1 MTDRPFEQL
10 LPPEVQTLPGA
21 LLYGLER
28 GGRGITFHLREEGEV
43 WLPLDHLHDS
53 SVRRAGELVAKEVKP
68 GDAVGIV
75 GPNSPEWITWAFAV
89 WMVGGSLVP
98 LPYPLRVRDR
108 EAFREQ
114 LRSLMDAAG
123 AKLALGPDRFQDALP
138 PGRRMD
144 WSFEPVRSPAP
155 LPDDRPEPSDTAV
168 IQFTSGSTA
177 FPKGAVLT
185 HRAVI
190 AATRNFHLGFG
201 EYDPENSR
209 QCSWLPFFHDWGL
222 FGQVVRPVV
231 AGNQIDIMQTEMFAR
246 TPGKWLR
253 LATQRRARFLEA
265 PPTAWQGALRSA
277 LRNPEGID
285 LSNIQ
290 AVMMGAEPVSA
301 EVVELLEDAGEVLGL
316 ARDSLHIGYGMAE
329 VCLGLTSQH
338 FGEPLRIDDVDLDQY
353 VTNGRAVPVSGD
365 GDQSPVKRVVSCGTP
380 GPEVVLRI
388 AAPGTSQELPERHVG
403 EILAKAPSM
412 MEGYLGLPDE
422 DQPFI
427 DGWLRTGD
435 LGYIA
440 EDELYVSGRI
450 KDIVI
455 VLGRNYAPEDLEWA
469 AERVAGVRKG
479 RTVAFAK
486 PHGMEGEVVIALE
499 PEGAADP
506 AALPFKVRQAVSDAV
521 GLTPREVLVVAK
533 GSIPKTTSGKV
544 RRSALREAYA
554 DGRLEVLATAGE
566 TAPSLS

>member
-10 LPPEVQTLPGA
+10 LPADVQTLPGA
-21 LLYGLER
+21 LAYGLER
-28 GGRGITFHLREEGEV
+28 GGRGITFHSREEGEV
-43 WLPLDHLHDS
+43 WLGLEQLRES
-53 SVRRAGELVAKEVKP
+53 AVRRAGELVSKGVEP
-68 GDAVGIV
+68 GDAIGVV
-75 GPNSPEWITWAFAV
+75 GPNSPEWITWAFAA
-89 WMVGGSLVP
+89 WMAGAALVP

-114 LRSLMDAAG
+114 LRSLMDAAD
-123 AKLALGPDRFQDALP
+123 AKFAVGPERFQDALP
-138 PGRRMD
+138 PGRRID
-144 WSFEPVRSPAP
+144 WSFDPSRSPADLP
-155 LPDDRPEPSDTAV
+155 EGRPVPDDLAV

-185 HRAVI
+185 HQAVV

-201 EYDPENSR
+201 EYDPDNSR

-246 TPGKWLR
+246 GPGRWLR
-253 LATQRRARFLEA
+253 LATERRARYLEA

-290 AVMMGAEPVSA
+290 GVMMGAEPVSA
-301 EVVELLEDAGEVLGL
+301 EVVELLDEAGQVLGL
-316 ARDSLHIGYGMAE
+316 DRGILHIGYGMAE
-329 VCLGLTSQH
+329 VCLGLTTQH
-338 FGEPLRIDDVDLDQY
+338 FGEPLRIDDVDLEEY
-353 VTNGRAVPVSGD
+353 VANGRAVPAAG
-365 GDQSPVKRVVSCGTP
+365 GSPMKRVVSCGTP
-380 GPEVVLRI
+380 GPEVELRI
-388 AAPGTSQELPERHVG
+388 ATPATSEELPERHVG

-412 MEGYLGLPDE
+412 MEGYLGLPDDE
-422 DQPFI
+422 QPFV

-440 EDELYVSGRI
+440 DGELYVSGRI

-479 RTVAFAK
+479 RVVAFAK
-486 PHGMEGEVVIALE
+486 PGGSEDVIIALE
-499 PEGAADP
+499 PEGATDP
-506 AALPFKVRQAVSDAV
+506 ASLPERIRQSVFDAV
-521 GLTPREVLVVAK
+521 GLSAREVLVLAK
-533 GSIPKTTSGKV
+533 GTIPKTTSGKI
-544 RRSALREAYA
+544 RRSALRDAYA
-554 DGRLEVLATAGE
+554 GGELTILASAGE
-566 TAPSLS
+566 PAATVS